1 MRLIFSITL
10 FLLFQ
15 IHHLHAYESDEIK
28 ASLSPEKAENFTS
41 RVIEIVDGD
50 TVLLENNVEVRL
62 VGLQAPKISLGR
74 KNFKEWPLGFESKE
88 ILSQLTL
95 GKEVSLYYGGRKMD
109 RYGRALAHLFLNDGT
124 WVQGEMLKQGFARV
138 YSFADN
144 RSVVDE
150 MLEQEYQAR
159 LNNSGIW
166 ALDFYKIKPQEISGK
181 HTNSFQ
187 VVSGRIL
194 DVAEVRSNTY
204 LNFGDDYRN
213 DFTIVVPNR
222 VKKMFEKQDIK
233 LANLEGKNIFVR
245 GWLKYYNGPSID
257 LTHPEQLII
266 Q

>member
-1 MRLIFSITL
+1 M
-10 FLLFQ
+10 
-15 IHHLHAYESDEIK
+15 
-28 ASLSPEKAENFTS
+28 FTS

-74 KNFKEWPLGFESKE
+74 KNFKEWPLGYESKD

-95 GKEVSLYYGGRKMD
+95 GKEVNLYYGGRKMD

-124 WVQGEMLKQGFARV
+124 WVQGEKLKQGFARV

-144 RSVVDE
+144 RSIVDE

-166 ALDFYKIKPQEISGK
+166 ALNFYKIKPQEISGN

-187 VVSGRIL
+187 VISGRIL

-204 LNFGDDYRN
+204 LNFGDDYKN

-222 VKKMFEKQDIK
+222 VKKMFEKLDIN